1 MATKNE
7 KGKGRASPGPDPDAG
22 SSTSVG
28 AATSFT
34 EGNSA
39 PSSLKNGHPLDAIKQ
54 ALQNKFGTST
64 LPYLGNL
71 RWIPTNDKS
80 APEKLQIGTYDGQ
93 DVFALFDA
101 TAGLN
106 WQLHIVQAYGVK
118 KHREITKAKWD
129 SIDLI
134 APYTYLEQQ
143 ILNKRAA
150 QFVRTFI
157 KACFALRGHSAGH
170 KVSVNLETAVRCAAT
185 RSVNTPHSQPR
196 DDSTETSQASEDNA
210 PEIFETGTHATGFTA
225 VNKRTREPNSGSF
238 GMFSTKA
245 SSSTIQPKA
254 IARRETWSSKLIN
267 QRSESGGS
275 NVLNR

>member
-54 ALQNKFGTST
+54 ALQNKFGTSN

-157 KACFALRGHSAGH
+157 KACFALHGHSAGH
-170 KVSVNLETAVRCAAT
+170 KVSVNLETAVRCAAIIKRKGYGLAAEDVSSASDSSI
-185 RSVNTPHSQPR
+185 RSTIEVR
-196 DDSTETSQASEDNA
+196 D
-210 PEIFETGTHATGFTA
+210 
-225 VNKRTREPNSGSF
+225 
-238 GMFSTKA
+238 A
-245 SSSTIQPKA
+245 SSVSGTLLMVASVLPQALRKPHHRKYEEA
-254 IARRETWSSKLIN
+254 IPPFRAVVLFRPSS
-267 QRSESGGS
+267 R
-275 NVLNR
+275 